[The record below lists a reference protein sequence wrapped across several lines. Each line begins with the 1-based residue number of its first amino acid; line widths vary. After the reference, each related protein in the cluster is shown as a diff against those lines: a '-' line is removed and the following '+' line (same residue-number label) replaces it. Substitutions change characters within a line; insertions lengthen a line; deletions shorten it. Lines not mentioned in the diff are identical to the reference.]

1 MNEKE
6 MNMVILNKLY
16 EIART
21 VFAEGTN
28 VPDGNYTASDLAKK
42 GDNIFKEGYLQTEIK
57 QAPEYNMAKN
67 YYQMVEKECYVAP
80 MANVSVLSFV
90 CSFCVVK
97 IFELVAKFEKLAGIP
112 AKDKQIFVAANHIGN
127 VIRTFEIE
135 INKDLGKLAKFAA
148 TSNFDRELRPV
159 LANVCLDISLH
170 RAVATDG
177 HTLQVR
183 QFSVYQGSA
192 WKESYGA
199 FYPLVPAD
207 EWKKMCAA
215 AGSGAKMT
223 CKLVAKNENERFWM
237 CECCGITSKYK
248 EDKYPNYLTAIPNVD
263 KTKCLQLDK
272 KTWAAAKKWVKANN
286 TCWDRLAIKHEENSA
301 SVKFILK
308 DTDFGIEKTAEFP
321 CVGTPGDYYYV
332 CVKASTLVKTADEFN
347 LYLPEYAERALT
359 YISDRVIT
367 LQMPLLALDE
377 DNYFLRHTNK
387 SDAFYLANF
396 HTEEQINILDE
407 RTQSIESAK
416 VDNNTIEQTNEP
428 ESATNEPAKEQALVS
443 VKSGRKVALDAD
455 AKKFAFAKVGIKP
468 GDVLTFIDGTEVIA
482 AENNTVEFL
491 GEKFTL
497 SGFCKE
503 FMPEKKRSKSNS
515 YRGCAYFFLNGVKLE
530 KLFKEYQKAQAVT
543 LEDQAEE
550 VASVSNDTLDNT
562 AEQTDDRPRWER
574 RFDDVWANESESLQ
588 VVVKAQIKYYLSN
601 SIYVLDDDG
610 AIYHLQVS
618 RYNVCEDTFT
628 IRDAEE
634 PDTVLYVG
642 ADRQL
647 FAAWYHAHEIT
658 EGRYLAIKNNDPSLK
673 EVCKEQ
679 YEDPLDGVPNEL
691 PATTE
696 KAEPTIT
703 PGAKVIALNATETTS
718 GAKPIMLD
726 VGTMAK
732 VVHISLGVPPECT
745 EAVSGALSVASG
757 PPNIH
762 GVRPA
767 VAAAGLN
774 NAAVGYCLGVVGKVV
789 HTLPLPPPG
798 RKRISELTTYT
809 NYCNTS

>member
-6 MNMVILNKLY
+6 MNMAILDKLY
-16 EIART
+16 EIARR
-21 VFAEGTN
+21 VFAEGIN
-28 VPDGNYTASDLAKK
+28 VPDGNYTATDLAKK
-42 GDNIFKEGYLQTEIK
+42 GKSAFKDGYLQTEIK

-67 YYQMVEKECYVAP
+67 YCQMVEKECYVAP
-80 MANVSVLSFV
+80 MADVSVLSFS

-112 AKDKQIFVAANHIGN
+112 AKNKQIFVAANHIGN

-148 TSNFDRELRPV
+148 TSNFDRALRPV

-183 QFSVYQGSA
+183 QFPVYQGSA
-192 WKESYGA
+192 WEESYGA

-223 CKLVAKNENERFWM
+223 CKLVEKNENERFWM
-237 CECCGITSKYK
+237 CECCGIISKYK

-272 KTWAAAKKWVKANN
+272 KTWTAAKKWVKTNN
-286 TCWDRLAIKHEENSA
+286 TDWDRLVIKHEENSA
-301 SVKFILK
+301 SVRFILK

-332 CVKASTLVKTADEFN
+332 CVKASTLVKTVDEFN
-347 LYLPEYAERALT
+347 LYLSEYAERALT
-359 YISDRVIT
+359 YISDRVVT

-428 ESATNEPAKEQALVS
+428 ESAKNEPAKEQTKVS
-443 VKSGRKVALDAD
+443 VKYGRKVVLDAD
-455 AKKFAFAKVGIKP
+455 AKKFAFAKVGVKP

-503 FMPEKKRSKSNS
+503 FMPDEKRSKSNS
-515 YRGCAYFFLNGVKLE
+515 YRGCAYFFLGGVKLE
-530 KLFKEYQKAQAVT
+530 KLFKDYQKS
-543 LEDQAEE
+543 QAEE
-550 VASVSNDTLDNT
+550 VASVSNDTLDST
-562 AEQTDDRPRWER
+562 
-574 RFDDVWANESESLQ
+574 
-588 VVVKAQIKYYLSN
+588 
-601 SIYVLDDDG
+601 
-610 AIYHLQVS
+610 
-618 RYNVCEDTFT
+618 
-628 IRDAEE
+628 
-634 PDTVLYVG
+634 
-642 ADRQL
+642 
-647 FAAWYHAHEIT
+647 
-658 EGRYLAIKNNDPSLK
+658 
-673 EVCKEQ
+673 
-679 YEDPLDGVPNEL
+679 
-691 PATTE
+691 
-696 KAEPTIT
+696 AEPTIT
-703 PGAKVIALNATETTS
+703 PGEKIVALNAKETTS
-718 GAKPIMLD
+718 GTKVIMID

-745 EAVSGALSVASG
+745 EAVSGAIPVAPG
-757 PPNIH
+757 PPNIF

-767 VAAAGLN
+767 NAGTWLN
-774 NAAVGYCLGVVGKVV
+774 NATVGCYLGMAGKVV